1 MEASTGHQKDFER
14 ELSLLTFVKPWLCT
28 AHWANCFSYIVIFTL
43 PINSMKTIPPLS
55 PFPRWGNRGLAKWSS
70 FPKVTQ
76 RGESEVGIWTQDC
89 FLSESLHLT
98 SAPKAESGMPEG
110 VTQIRMGVKN
120 ILGRENINALDRSL
134 EVRKGMCMGVER
146 WDVQEAP
153 GVAGMWL
160 LGVRTGGDAA
170 D

>member
-1 MEASTGHQKDFER
+1 MS
-14 ELSLLTFVKPWLCT
+14 
-28 AHWANCFSYIVIFTL
+28 
-43 PINSMKTIPPLS
+43 
-55 PFPRWGNRGLAKWSS
+55 
-70 FPKVTQ
+70 
-76 RGESEVGIWTQDC
+76 
-89 FLSESLHLT
+89 
-98 SAPKAESGMPEG
+98 EG

-134 EVRKGMCMGVER
+134 EVRKGMCMGVEG

>member
-1 MEASTGHQKDFER
+1 
-14 ELSLLTFVKPWLCT
+14 
-28 AHWANCFSYIVIFTL
+28 
-43 PINSMKTIPPLS
+43 
-55 PFPRWGNRGLAKWSS
+55 
-70 FPKVTQ
+70 
-76 RGESEVGIWTQDC
+76 
-89 FLSESLHLT
+89 
-98 SAPKAESGMPEG
+98 
-110 VTQIRMGVKN
+110 MGVKN

-134 EVRKGMCMGVER
+134 EVRKGMCMGVEG